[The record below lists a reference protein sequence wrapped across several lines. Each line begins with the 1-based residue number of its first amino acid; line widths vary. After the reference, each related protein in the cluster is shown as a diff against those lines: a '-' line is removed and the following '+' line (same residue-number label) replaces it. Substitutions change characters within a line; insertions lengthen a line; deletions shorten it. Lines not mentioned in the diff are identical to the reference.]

1 MRHPD
6 GPRGKRGHHRGGG
19 RGFEGPGPGEG
30 RGGGEGGFGD
40 RGGGREFGRREER
53 GEFGRRAQRMF
64 APGDFRLLLLALLAE
79 QPRHGYELIRTIED
93 LFGGAYAPSPGVVYP
108 TLTLLAEQDLVA
120 PQDEGADGKKRYA
133 ITAAGSEY
141 VSANQAVIDGLKA
154 RVRLQAGALRGH
166 EVPAEVRES
175 ARTLKAALMLNSRPW
190 DEARVQRVKSAIEAA
205 IAAVEQA

>member
-6 GPRGKRGHHRGGG
+6 GPRGKHGHHRGGG
-19 RGFEGPGPGEG
+19 RGLGGPGRGFEG
-30 RGGGEGGFGD
+30 RGGG
-40 RGGGREFGRREER
+40 RGREER
-53 GEFGRRAQRMF
+53 GFGGRGDGEFGRRAQRMF

-79 QPRHGYELIRTIED
+79 QPRHGYELIRIIED

-120 PQDEGADGKKRYA
+120 PQEEGSDGKKRYA

-154 RVRLQAGALRGH
+154 RVRLQAGALRGQ
-166 EVPAEVRES
+166 EVPAEVRET